1 MPKSSTRKPPEP
13 RRRGAAKAA
22 PASPPPPPPFLS
34 EEDLFLFHEGS
45 HFHAQ
50 NRLGSHPGEL
60 GGAGAGTHFAVFAPA
75 AASVFVVGD
84 FNGWQGGAHPL
95 VPRGDA
101 GVWEGFV
108 PGVGEGDVYKYRIV
122 SRFRGYTVDKADP
135 YAFRHELPPRT
146 ASIVTKLD
154 FSWTDTEWMASR
166 RDRQRPSSP
175 LSIYEVHLGSWRR
188 GPDGRFLRYRELAE
202 PLAEY
207 ALAMGYT
214 HVEFL
219 PVMEHPY
226 YASWGYQV
234 TGYFAVTAR
243 QGSPGDF
250 QALVDH
256 LHRRGIGVILDWV
269 PSHFPTDEHGLGYFD
284 GTHLYE
290 HADPRQG
297 FHPDWKSA
305 IFNYG
310 RPEVRSFLIS
320 SALFWIE
327 QYHADGLRV
336 DGVASM
342 LHLDYS
348 RDPGEWI
355 PNAFGGREN
364 LDAIKFLRRLND
376 HLLGTHPDVL
386 TIAEESTSWPMV
398 TRGTILGGLGFRMK
412 WDMGWMN
419 DTLEY
424 MEQDPVYRVFH
435 HGNLTFRPMYAYSE
449 NFLLPLSHDEVVHM
463 KGSLLHR
470 MPGDEWRMFAN
481 LRLLLAF
488 QAAVPG
494 KKLLFMGGEIGQW
507 AEWDHDSSLQW
518 FLLEQPLHA
527 GVQRWAAELNRLH
540 ASEAAFHELDFDPA
554 GFEWVDLQDSP
565 QSVVSFLR
573 RAINGDTVIA
583 VFNFTPVPRLEYRV
597 GAPWGGV
604 WREIAT
610 GDAAAY
616 GGSGLGNG
624 DGVEADPVSSHGR
637 PFSLSLT
644 LPPLA
649 AIFLAA
655 PAPPPPEPEAETE
668 SQPEGEPEAGE
679 AAEAPDA
686 PDAQGAAVSG
696 QAPAPARGSGVLA
709 GETAKP
715 EPERVRPAENP
726 DPPAEER

>member
-1 MPKSSTRKPPEP
+1 MPKSSTRKPAEP
-13 RRRGAAKAA
+13 RRRAAR
-22 PASPPPPPPFLS
+22 PAGPFLS
-34 EEDLFLFHEGS
+34 EEDLFLFHEGR

-50 NRLGSHPGEL
+50 NRLGSHPGAL
-60 GGAGAGTHFAVFAPA
+60 PASGPGTHFAVFAPA
-75 AASVFVVGD
+75 AASVSVVGD

-95 VPRGDA
+95 APRGDA

-108 PGVGEGDVYKYRIV
+108 PGVGEGAVYKYRIV

-135 YAFRHELPPRT
+135 YAFAQEMPPRT
-146 ASIVTKLD
+146 ASIVSRLD
-154 FSWTDTEWMASR
+154 FTWNDGKWMESR

-188 GPDGRFLRYRELAE
+188 GADGGFLNYREIAE
-202 PLAEY
+202 PLADY

-214 HVEFL
+214 HVELL
-219 PVMEHPY
+219 PVMGHPY
-226 YASWGYQV
+226 YASWGYQL
-234 TGYFAVTAR
+234 TGYFAVSAR
-243 QGSPGDF
+243 QGSPADF

-256 LHRRGIGVILDWV
+256 LHAKGIGVILDWV

-320 SALFWIE
+320 SALFWVE

-364 LDAIKFLRRLND
+364 LEAITFLRRLND
-376 HLLGTHPDVL
+376 HVLGTHPDVL

-398 TRGTILGGLGFRMK
+398 TRSTILGGLGFRMK

-424 MEQDPVYRVFH
+424 MEQDPVYRAFH

-470 MPGDEWRMFAN
+470 MPGDEWQRFAN
-481 LRLLLAF
+481 LRLLLAY

-507 AEWDHDSSLQW
+507 AEWDHDSSVQW
-518 FLLEQPLHA
+518 FLLERPLHA
-527 GVQRWAAELNRLH
+527 GIQRWAAELNRLH
-540 ASEAAFHELDFDPA
+540 TSEAALHELDFDPA
-554 GFEWVDLQDSP
+554 GFEWIDLQDSP
-565 QSVVSFLR
+565 QSVVSFMR
-573 RAINGDTVIA
+573 RAIGGNAVIA
-583 VFNFTPVPRLEYRV
+583 VFNFTPVPRHGYRI
-597 GAPWGGV
+597 GAPWGGF
-604 WREIAT
+604 WREIAS
-610 GDAAAY
+610 GDAAVY

-624 DGVEADPVSSHGR
+624 EGVEADAVARHGR

-644 LPPLA
+644 LPPLS
-649 AIFLAA
+649 AIFLSA
-655 PAPPPPEPEAETE
+655 PAPLPEPVAEPDTVESGSEAEAR
-668 SQPEGEPEAGE
+668 GEDPAAEPGAGDAAAAAASAAGDAAPFPEALP
-679 AAEAPDA
+679 EAPDDREA
-686 PDAQGAAVSG
+686 D
-696 QAPAPARGSGVLA
+696 R
-709 GETAKP
+709 
-715 EPERVRPAENP
+715 
-726 DPPAEER
+726 DPPREDR